1 MFVSLSTSNQHI
13 VAEATQKKRIHGRE
27 VRRIWQQMAGF
38 CRNGISKEVHEKK
51 QNKKEKIPKEK
62 ERKEMVRARNAQY
75 VRKRTPPRTAGTTP
89 RLRIPHQERVERA
102 AKQQQ

>member
-1 MFVSLSTSNQHI
+1 MVEDGGDFAFLFGIFLYKQGQLFVSLSTSNQHI

-51 QNKKEKIPKEK
+51 TEQKGNNEGWP
-62 ERKEMVRARNAQY
+62 ND
-75 VRKRTPPRTAGTTP
+75 
-89 RLRIPHQERVERA
+89 
-102 AKQQQ
+102 